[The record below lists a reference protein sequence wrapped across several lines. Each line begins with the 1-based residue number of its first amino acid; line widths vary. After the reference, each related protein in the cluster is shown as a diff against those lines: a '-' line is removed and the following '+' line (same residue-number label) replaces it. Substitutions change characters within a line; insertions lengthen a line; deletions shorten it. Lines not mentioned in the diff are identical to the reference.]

1 MTGDSQKNKWPE
13 LAHSTIVTA
22 DKEVSDG
29 DENDRTQRCCS
40 QRVEETAAKN
50 SELGEDP
57 ATEVGTNQAKYDV
70 RDAAESAAACDFA
83 GEPSCNQ
90 AEKKPRDDPVC
101 FEPDSNGSLCRHL
114 IGEHEAS

>member
-22 DKEVSDG
+22 DKEVGDG

-40 QRVEETAAKN
+40 QRVEESAAKN

-57 ATEVGTNQAKYDV
+57 AAEVGANQAEHDV
-70 RDAAESAAACDFA
+70 CDAAEAAAA
-83 GEPSCNQ
+83 RNLSSEPSGDQ
-90 AEKKPRDDPVC
+90 TEKKPRDDPVR
-101 FEPDSNGSLCRHL
+101 FEPDSNGPLCRHL
-114 IGEHEAS
+114 SGEH